1 MNSVITYRT
10 NRVEDLK
17 KLAKEKE
24 ISLSQLSADI
34 IDEHF
39 EFAKLYSAFER
50 YTDSREIVSICFES
64 IDKPSLDKVLKI
76 ATKDVTAGMKALG
89 VDSFLKLTDKAMTY
103 FRLNS
108 FKLEQFDKGSHV
120 NFVSKNPMP
129 KNWNIYVSTVI
140 TRLYKNL
147 GYDGLVE
154 SAEKGFLSF
163 KISKQK
169 SP

>member
-1 MNSVITYRT
+1 MKMNSIITYRT
-10 NRVEDLK
+10 DRIEDLK
-17 KLAKEKE
+17 KLAEEKE
-24 ISLSQLSADI
+24 ISLSQLSGDI
-34 IDEHF
+34 ISDYF
-39 EFAKLYSAFER
+39 EFAKLYSTIER

-64 IDKPSLDKVLKI
+64 MDKSSLDKLLEI
-76 ATKDVTAGMKALG
+76 AINDITTGMEALC
-89 VDSFLKLTDKAMTY
+89 VDSFEKLTDKALTY

-163 KISKQK
+163 KILKQK
-169 SP
+169 